1 MPKLCSSTFLWGAI
15 LFAMTVTSTIML
27 QNIPFATISIIASFL
42 TLYAVQCIC
51 VGGCWMLSW
60 FHPITYPTIIILFFI
75 AAVSTLGISM
85 KSVLIFQPK
94 EDYTTSYITSKS
106 PPTTTQSSPT
116 TTESPPTPTQS
127 PPTPTQSA
135 PSNNDNEIF
144 HHFKQVIFIFSVKV
158 H

>member
-15 LFAMTVTSTIML
+15 LFAMTVTTTIML

-94 EDYTTSYITSKS
+94 EESTQPPILQAQS

-127 PPTPTQSA
+127 PPTSTQSA
-135 PSNNDNEIF
+135 PSNNDIPD
-144 HHFKQVIFIFSVKV
+144 FSSF
-158 H
+158 